1 MGSVVLLTG
10 ATGKFGKQLTKD
22 LVEEGQT
29 VVLVS
34 RSKEKISKLLNH
46 LQISYSDNVFGF
58 EVDLCCKE
66 SVDNLFNQLQVKK
79 LSVTHL
85 INNARSLETLKV
97 EEGITSSKNFLGEF
111 EMEVIVPYNLTMK
124 LYRSS
129 LHALRNVVNIGS
141 MYGLIAPNPDL
152 YEGSLNSSPIQYGVS
167 KAGMHHLTRELAVR
181 LADGK
186 VRVNCIA
193 FGGVKGRESN
203 DFEKRYS
210 RLTPARRMLSESEI
224 SGPVKFL
231 MDDSSSA
238 INGHVLV
245 ADGGWSIW

>member
-1 MGSVVLLTG
+1 MESVVLLTG
-10 ATGKFGKQLTKD
+10 ATGKFGTQLTKD
-22 LVEEGQT
+22 LVKQGQT
-29 VVLVS
+29 VVLIS
-34 RSKEKISKLLNH
+34 RSKGKISQLLSR
-46 LQISYSDNVFGF
+46 LQILHSDNVFAF
-58 EVDLCCKE
+58 EVDLCCAE
-66 SVDNLFNQLQVKK
+66 SVDKLFEQLRLHN

-85 INNARSLETLKV
+85 INNARSLETLRV
-97 EEGITSSKNFLGEF
+97 EDGITSSKNFLGEF
-111 EMEVIVPYNLTMK
+111 ELDVIVPYSLTMK
-124 LYRSS
+124 LYKSS
-129 LHALRNVVNIGS
+129 FHSLRNVINIGS
-141 MYGLIAPNPDL
+141 MYGLVAPNPDL
-152 YEGSLNSSPIQYGVS
+152 YEGTLNSSPIQYGVS

-193 FGGVKGRESN
+193 FGGVEGRETDAFVN
-203 DFEKRYS
+203 RYS
-210 RLTPARRMLSESEI
+210 RLTPSRRMLTESEV

>member
-1 MGSVVLLTG
+1 MDSVVLITG
-10 ATGKFGKQLTKD
+10 ATGKFGTQLTKD
-22 LVEEGQT
+22 LVEQGQT
-29 VVLVS
+29 VVLIS
-34 RSKEKISKLLNH
+34 RSKEKISQLLSR
-46 LQISYSDNVFGF
+46 LQISHLENVFGF
-58 EVDLCCKE
+58 EVDLCCVE
-66 SVDNLFNQLQVKK
+66 SVDKLFKQLRLHK

-97 EEGITSSKNFLGEF
+97 EDGITSSKHFLGEF
-111 EMEVIVPYNLTMK
+111 EMDVIVPYSLTMK
-124 LYRSS
+124 LYKSS
-129 LHALRNVVNIGS
+129 LHSLRNVVNIGS
-141 MYGLIAPNPDL
+141 MYGLVAPNPDL
-152 YEGSLNSSPIQYGVS
+152 YEGSLSSSPIQYGVS

-186 VRVNCIA
+186 VRVNCVA
-193 FGGVKGRESN
+193 FGGVEGRETDAFVS
-203 DFEKRYS
+203 RYS
-210 RLTPARRMLSESEI
+210 RLTPSRRMLSESEV